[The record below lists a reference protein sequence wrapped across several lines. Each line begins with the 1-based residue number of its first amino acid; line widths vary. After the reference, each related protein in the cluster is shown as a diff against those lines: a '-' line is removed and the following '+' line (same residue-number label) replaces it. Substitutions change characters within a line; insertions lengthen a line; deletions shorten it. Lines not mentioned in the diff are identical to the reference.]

1 MRTSLCVNTKL
12 TYKFKKKVVGCNKVT
27 YGQVSSRYSVL
38 GAFPVSAF
46 KFSPVCRDSV
56 RKARILL
63 IFYPSPLQI
72 MTSKTPLK
80 ELQHRAYF
88 LSRYYYLVAH

>member
-46 KFSPVCRDSV
+46 KFSPVCWDSV

-63 IFYPSPLQI
+63 IFYPSPRNATL
-72 MTSKTPLK
+72 TNHDFKNTVK
-80 ELQHRAYF
+80 G
-88 LSRYYYLVAH
+88 VAT